1 MSVLEDIY
9 HGTLYPEEKII
20 PKAELYLV
28 SKKEAI
34 ELTKE
39 LQEQLTAEQF
49 ELFEWYCNAKAI
61 MSGEMYCESFR
72 QGVILGAK
80 LERELN
86 PDTLFP
92 QTIETQE
99 T

>member
-1 MSVLEDIY
+1 MSVLEDLY
-9 HGTLYPEEKII
+9 RGNLYPAEKII
-20 PKAELYLV
+20 PKTELYLE

-49 ELFEWYCNAKAI
+49 ELFERYCNAKAI

-80 LERELN
+80 LWRELN
-86 PDTLFP
+86 SDASH
-92 QTIETQE
+92 
-99 T
+99 